1 MCACRLEKLKPRKM
15 LLEPGKWSSGGNES
29 SESDLCYLFERDWII
44 PPPTI
49 FGYINLANQLT
60 VRTLCVKM
68 QELCKIPTKLPINPS
83 RNSIKYNGDSYL
95 AWVWLSVELRWYVRN
110 KNISIPKWTCTRSF
124 DSWLKTIPL
133 SVWLRGL
140 IAPVWV
146 K

>member
-29 SESDLCYLFERDWII
+29 SQSDLCYLFERDWII

-83 RNSIKYNGDSYL
+83 RNSIMGTLIQPVIYRIEMICN
-95 AWVWLSVELRWYVRN
+95 VRN
-110 KNISIPKWTCTRSF
+110 KNISIPKWTRTRSF
-124 DSWLKTIPL
+124 DFWLKTTQIRL
-133 SVWLRGL
+133 TRLRGL
-140 IAPVWV
+140 RAPVRV